1 MTDRTIETP
10 LAPSEAPRA
19 SAYARLEPV
28 WRPALPIVIALTLGA
43 GILAALGRDPIA
55 FYAQVV
61 RRAILSPGG
70 LQETLILMAPL
81 LLIAASLI
89 VSFRAG
95 LWNLGVDGQF
105 LLAAVFVAAYAPG
118 WVERM
123 PYWLAIGLLVL
134 LGAAIG
140 AIWSIIPALLRA
152 YQGVNEIIST
162 LMMTFLAM
170 STSALLVKT
179 VFDDP
184 DTAVP
189 QTLVLAVAL
198 RLPRIADSLVH
209 IGVPFAVIAILVVHF
224 VMTRTAFG
232 TRMEIVGHNAAAAHH
247 FGLNVPRMTVAVL
260 ALSSALAGL
269 AGAIEILGVRGVVRA
284 DWHPSYGLMVVP
296 LVFLARFHGVASV
309 VFVAF
314 FAVLLIGGESASR
327 RADLPNHFLL
337 IMVALIL
344 LILAVV
350 ERMAARRTIS

>member
-1 MTDRTIETP
+1 MESPAD
-10 LAPSEAPRA
+10 APRA
-19 SAYARLEPV
+19 PVQANLEAI
-28 WRPALPIVIALTLGA
+28 WRPALPIVVALLLGA
-43 GILAALGRDPIA
+43 AILAALGRDPLA

-61 RRAILSPGG
+61 RRAVLSPGG

-105 LLAAVFVAAYAPG
+105 LLAAVFVAAFAPG

-123 PYWLAIGLLVL
+123 PYWLAIGALIL
-134 LGAAIG
+134 LGAAVG
-140 AIWSIIPALLRA
+140 AIWSIVPALLRA

-170 STSALLVKT
+170 STSAFLVKT

-189 QTLVLAVAL
+189 QTLVLPVAE

-209 IGVPFAVIAILVVHF
+209 IGVPLAIVAILVVHY

-232 TRMEIVGHNAAAAHH
+232 TRVGIVGHNPAAAHH
-247 FGLNVPRMTVAVL
+247 FGLNVPRLTIAVL

-269 AGAIEILGVRGVVRA
+269 AGAVEILGVRGVVRA
-284 DWHPSYGLMVVP
+284 DWHPAYGLMVVP
-296 LVFLARFHGVASV
+296 LVFLARFHGVATIL
-309 VFVAF
+309 FVAF

-344 LILAVV
+344 LILAMV
-350 ERMAARRTIS
+350 ERIAVRRASV

>member
-1 MTDRTIETP
+1 MPLIGRARIE
-10 LAPSEAPRA
+10 A
-19 SAYARLEPV
+19 V
-28 WRPALPIVIALTLGA
+28 VRPAVPIIIALAVGALILGV
-43 GILAALGRDPIA
+43 LGRDPVE

-61 RRAILSPGG
+61 RRAITSQGG
-70 LQETLILMAPL
+70 LQETLVLMAPL

-118 WVERM
+118 LVERM
-123 PYWLAIGLLVL
+123 PYWIAIGLLFL
-134 LGAAIG
+134 LGAAVG
-140 AIWSIIPALLRA
+140 AIWSIVPALLRA

-162 LMMTFLAM
+162 LMMTFLAL

-189 QTLVLAVAL
+189 QTLVLPVAE

-209 IGVPFAVIAILVVHF
+209 IGVPLAIVAILVVHY
-224 VMTRTAFG
+224 VMTRTSFG
-232 TRMEIVGHNAAAAHH
+232 TRVGIVGHSPAAAHH
-247 FGLNVPRMTVAVL
+247 FGLNVPRLTVAVL

-269 AGAIEILGVRGVVRA
+269 AGTIEILGVRGVVRA

-296 LVFLARFHGVASV
+296 LVFLARFHGAVSIL
-309 VFVAF
+309 FVAF
-314 FAVLLIGGESASR
+314 FAVLVIGGESASR

-344 LILAVV
+344 LTLALV
-350 ERMAARRTIS
+350 ERIAARRAEAG